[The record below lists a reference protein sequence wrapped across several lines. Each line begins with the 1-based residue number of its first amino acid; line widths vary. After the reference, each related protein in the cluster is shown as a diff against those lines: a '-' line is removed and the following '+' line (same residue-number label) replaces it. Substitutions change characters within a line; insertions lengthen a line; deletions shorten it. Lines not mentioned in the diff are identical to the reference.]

1 MIELLLAA
9 YFFVT
14 VLQVLAYISEEEEIL
29 QGVVIGLLR
38 PLRAIK
44 YASVYLKELFTSW
57 KARGKVST

>member
-29 QGVVIGLLR
+29 QGVVIGLLW
-38 PLRAIK
+38 PFRAIK
-44 YASVYLKELFTSW
+44 YAIVYLKELLTSW
-57 KARGKVST
+57 